1 MLLDKKAY
9 DFGKK
14 IITLE
19 NIVCNSHCH
28 SHSHSHGNHNDSHPE
43 EKSEVKDININEIKI
58 EENKDKKRI
67 IGSTDYKKFEELAK
81 GIEEKEEEIKKEKEK
96 QKQNE
101 YAHLMGCNNDLRKE
115 RQLMDKPVKE
125 KIEAG
130 KRFKTEGD
138 DFLKQQKY
146 DEAINVY
153 EKGLLQLF
161 YTFCDDKEED
171 ELVDKIKE
179 GMNLNCSFC
188 KIKQEKYEEATQ
200 YLNEA
205 MRVNKENLKTLYRMA
220 FCHFKLEKFKDAKN
234 DINNAMNILQK
245 KGGDK
250 NAFDKLLNDINN
262 KIKDLE
268 NNQDNLLKKM
278 VKNK

>member
-1 MLLDKKAY
+1 MKK
-9 DFGKK
+9 
-14 IITLE
+14 
-19 NIVCNSHCH
+19 
-28 SHSHSHGNHNDSHPE
+28 
-43 EKSEVKDININEIKI
+43 
-58 EENKDKKRI
+58 
-67 IGSTDYKKFEELAK
+67 
-81 GIEEKEEEIKKEKEK
+81 KEDEIKKEKEK
-96 QKQNE
+96 QKEND
-101 YAHLMGCNNDLRKE
+101 YAHIMGCNNDLRKE
-115 RQLMDKPVKE
+115 RQLMDKPTKE

-138 DFLKQQKY
+138 DLLKQQKY

-161 YTFCDDKEED
+161 YTFCDDKDED
-171 ELVDKIKE
+171 EMVDKVKE

-220 FCHFKLEKFKDAKN
+220 FCHFKLEKFNDAKN
-234 DINNAMNILQK
+234 DINNALKVIKK
-245 KGGDK
+245 KGGDR
-250 NAFDKLLNDINN
+250 ASFDQLLNDIDN
-262 KIKDLE
+262 KIQDLE
-268 NNQDNLLKKM
+268 KEQDNLLKKM

>member
-1 MLLDKKAY
+1 MLLSKKAY
-9 DFGKK
+9 EFGKK
-14 IITLE
+14 VISLE
-19 NIVCNSHCH
+19 NIVCKPH
-28 SHSHSHGNHNDSHPE
+28 SHLSHNHKNSKKGE
-43 EKSEVKDININEIKI
+43 NQEININEIKL

-67 IGSTDYKKFEELAK
+67 IGSTDYKKFENLAK
-81 GIEEKEEEIKKEKEK
+81 GIEEKEQEIKKEEEK

-130 KRFKTEGD
+130 KRFKIEGD
-138 DFLKQQKY
+138 DLLNQKKF
-146 DEAINVY
+146 DEAINIY

-161 YTFCDDKEED
+161 YTFSDDKEED
-171 ELVDKIKE
+171 ELADKLKE
-179 GMNLNCSFC
+179 GMNLNCSYC
-188 KIKQEKYEEATQ
+188 KMKQEKYEEATQ

-220 FCHFKLEKFKDAKN
+220 FCHFKLEKFKDAKE
-234 DINNAMNILQK
+234 DINNAFNVINK

-250 NAFDKLLNDINN
+250 KAFEQLLLDINQ
-262 KIKDLE
+262 KIKELE
-268 NNQDNLLKKM
+268 NEQDNLLKKM
-278 VKNK
+278 VKNKAN

>member
-1 MLLDKKAY
+1 
-9 DFGKK
+9 
-14 IITLE
+14 
-19 NIVCNSHCH
+19 
-28 SHSHSHGNHNDSHPE
+28 
-43 EKSEVKDININEIKI
+43 
-58 EENKDKKRI
+58 
-67 IGSTDYKKFEELAK
+67 
-81 GIEEKEEEIKKEKEK
+81 
-96 QKQNE
+96 
-101 YAHLMGCNNDLRKE
+101 MGCNNDLRKE
-115 RQLMDKPVKE
+115 RQLMDKPAKE

-138 DFLKQQKY
+138 DLLKQQKF
-146 DEAINVY
+146 DEAINIY

-171 ELVDKIKE
+171 EMVDKIKE

-234 DINNAMNILQK
+234 DINNALNLIDK

-250 NAFDKLLNDINN
+250 KPFEQLLKDINN
-262 KIKDLE
+262 KIKDLDNE
-268 NNQDNLLKKM
+268 QDNLLKKM
-278 VKNK
+278 VKNKK

>member
-9 DFGKK
+9 EFGKK

-19 NIVCNSHCH
+19 QIVCKANCHCH
-28 SHSHSHGNHNDSHPE
+28 SGQNHNHNDSKKVE
-43 EKSEVKDININEIKI
+43 EKDININEIKI

-67 IGSTDYKKFEELAK
+67 IGTTDYKKFENLAK

-96 QKQNE
+96 ENDNK

-130 KRFKTEGD
+130 KRFKLEGD
-138 DFLKQQKY
+138 DLLKKQKY
-146 DEAINVY
+146 DEAINIY

-161 YTFCDDKEED
+161 YTFSDDKEED
-171 ELVDKIKE
+171 EMVDKIKE

-188 KIKQEKYEEATQ
+188 KIKQEKYEEASQ

-205 MRVNKENLKTLYRMA
+205 MRVNKENLKTLYRMG
-220 FCHFKLEKFKDAKN
+220 FCHFKLEKFDEAKN
-234 DINNAMNILQK
+234 DIK
-245 KGGDK
+245 K
-250 NAFDKLLNDINN
+250 AFDVIKKT
-262 KIKDLE
+262 KI
-268 NNQDNLLKKM
+268 
-278 VKNK
+278 

>member
-1 MLLDKKAY
+1 MILDKKAY
-9 DFGKK
+9 EFGKK

-19 NIVCNSHCH
+19 SLVCEPH
-28 SHSHSHGNHNDSHPE
+28 SHFSHNHNHNHENSKTKV
-43 EKSEVKDININEIKI
+43 EKEININEIKI
-58 EENKDKKRI
+58 DESKDKKRI
-67 IGSTDYKKFEELAK
+67 IGTTDYKKFENLAK
-81 GIEEKEEEIKKEKEK
+81 GIEEKEEEIKIEKEKEN
-96 QKQNE
+96 QNE
-101 YAHLMGCNNDLRKE
+101 YRHLMGCNNDLRKE
-115 RQLMDKPVKE
+115 RQLMDKPAKE

-138 DFLKQQKY
+138 DLLKQQKF
-146 DEAINVY
+146 DEAINIY

-171 ELVDKIKE
+171 EMVDKIKE

-234 DINNAMNILQK
+234 DINNALNLIDK

-250 NAFDKLLNDINN
+250 KPFEQLLKDINN
-262 KIKDLE
+262 NIKDLDNE
-268 NNQDNLLKKM
+268 QDNLLKKM
-278 VKNK
+278 VKNKK